1 MLSHSVPAQPDVQF
15 TLHLDLRGSP
25 YVLTVTRE
33 SFRLVRKGRRKGI
46 ELPWTAFLDEDAAMM
61 SALHASM
68 RQRSRS
74 DD

>member
-1 MLSHSVPAQPDVQF
+1 MQGLPVQDD
-15 TLHLDLRGSP
+15 LHLTLQLQLRGEP
-25 YVLTVTRE
+25 YVLTITRE

-68 RQRSRS
+68 RRRSRS
-74 DD
+74 DDQ